1 MTTRSTHT
9 LEHDSVEFIQRLAD
23 EFAKIFDF
31 AVVEDFAVLT
41 SRLWDPTMGVLLYHH
56 GEPIFMSSCIMD
68 VFSARDRCDVT
79 NVPPLTGTNWDYYG
93 INETTLPRVI
103 VQGDVAVVCL
113 GERKEPY
120 PKLPLRLHEAE
131 ALRRPEADVLFY
143 VSGQAMATANY
154 QACII
159 GHDGYVAEQAPRL
172 PNALGYDVVD
182 TMWIPEDWYEPLGPG
197 PTRQGTSTVTTAMGG
212 KEVLEWVQMPLP
224 GFNIFWVRR
233 ERKLEH
239 QLMEKF
245 PLFDETSS
253 AVFPPHFGT
262 S

>member
-1 MTTRSTHT
+1 MTTRSRHT
-9 LEHDSVEFIQRLAD
+9 LGHDSVEFIQRLAN
-23 EFAKIFDF
+23 EFAKIFDS

-41 SRLWDPTMGVLLYHH
+41 SRLWDPTIGVLLYHH
-56 GEPIFMSSCIMD
+56 DEPIFMSSCIMD

-120 PKLPLRLHEAE
+120 PKLPLRTHEAE
-131 ALRRPEADVLFY
+131 ALRRPEPDVLFY

-159 GHDGYVAEQAPRL
+159 LSLIH
-172 PNALGYDVVD
+172 
-182 TMWIPEDWYEPLGPG
+182 I
-197 PTRQGTSTVTTAMGG
+197 
-212 KEVLEWVQMPLP
+212 
-224 GFNIFWVRR
+224 
-233 ERKLEH
+233 
-239 QLMEKF
+239 
-245 PLFDETSS
+245 
-253 AVFPPHFGT
+253 
-262 S
+262 